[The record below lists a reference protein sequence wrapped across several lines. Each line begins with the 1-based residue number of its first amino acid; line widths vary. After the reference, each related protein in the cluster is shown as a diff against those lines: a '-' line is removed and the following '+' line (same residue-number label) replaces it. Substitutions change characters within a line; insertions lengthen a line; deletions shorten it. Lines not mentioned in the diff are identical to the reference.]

1 MKTPRFLATSISA
14 LILAD
19 PFSASALNKVINAST
34 GTATPWG
41 TAGSWTA
48 SGVPTLTDNVE
59 MKSAG
64 AINIS
69 GATLG
74 GATNVQDLK
83 FNGTGAIALRN
94 DDSAQNLILTLNGR
108 GTSTPLID
116 ASNGQSYSILGT
128 GLGGRTLSLL
138 LAQSG
143 DFVVANGGNLS
154 VTANISQDA
163 TPRYVAKMGRGT
175 LTLGGTNT
183 FTNGLLVN
191 EGKVTL
197 SGSLNP
203 SSAVTVT
210 SGLTPSTFEIT
221 SSVLNAYA
229 ITVGTKSNF
238 ILGAAGRIGNGGTVT
253 LNGSLGRIESTTGSV
268 FTTNVNAGATARVTG
283 TIATGSTMNVNS
295 GGTLLGSGTVN
306 GTTRIFAGGTVQPGF
321 NGTGNLT
328 VSNLTFETGATSVRH
343 SIGTSVGTTPKL
355 NATAL
360 TVNGAVGSVTIN
372 IPSIDY
378 TGVFPQT
385 FPVIDYSGSILGA
398 NGFNA
403 FALGTRPTR
412 TMASLVLNGVD
423 GRIDLLLTSFDYP
436 VWTGNLGGEWITGVQ
451 GGVENWALSSS
462 PGTGT
467 DFRVQDTVLFSDT
480 APGAAISVAINGGD
494 VTPSAVTFTNATK
507 PYTISGGSG
516 IAGST
521 GIIKSGAAR
530 VEIANTNS
538 FSGAITIN
546 AGTLAAKSIANA
558 GTNSSLGKGTDII
571 INGAATTLEY
581 TGTGSESTDRPITIT
596 GGATIK
602 TTSVSSVVTL
612 SGAISG
618 SGNLTKT
625 GLGTLVLAAEN
636 EYGNTVISEG
646 TLQVGDSGNDNYG
659 TLGLGTLVTNN
670 AQLVFDLPSD
680 VTVPQRIIGTGSLTK
695 RGTATLTLTSGP
707 GAVGTDHNTYTGGT
721 IIENGT
727 IVAAKTGPA
736 LIAIPGA
743 LTIESDGGFR
753 LAAANQFHSS
763 SVVTINGGNF
773 GDPNDGNTLPITE
786 SFTRIQM
793 NAGFFT
799 SGRTTTGIT
808 LTDRFKIDGG
818 TAYIS
823 RGGVMTS
830 ARVEVNGPGEIILDG
845 GSTSAGGESKLTV
858 GASGLS
864 LDNATITFNTG
875 YGVVSAVGATSKGS
889 IIALNGPLTATGTNE
904 FVKTSVAGPV
914 ANLDLGGQSRTIQV
928 TAAGDILRLGTSA
941 SPIIVVNGGI
951 TKTGDGTLILAGP
964 QSYSLPTTINGGRL
978 QISGALSTS
987 GATVAAGTTLAGT
1000 GSTASGLVT
1009 VATNGTLDVG
1019 NRGIGGLTFPSLTF
1033 NSTQASQAVVNLTRN
1048 PTPAIVTVTGA
1059 LTATQANSVLLLIS
1073 GDVPDVG
1080 FHTLIDYGSAISPA
1094 TFNAFTIGL
1103 LPNNVNG
1110 TLFNNTTI
1118 GAIQLQVTSS
1128 DKDVWSGALSSVW
1141 SGGTLANPKNWVL
1154 SSTSAP
1160 IDFREADAVIFND
1173 SAVRTSVEINSGY
1186 VSPAALRFENVTKDI
1201 TISGSDGVADV
1212 TGGTT
1217 GLLKTGAGTVSL
1229 FSANTFSG
1237 DAVIRAGKVIVT
1249 AVGDSGQ
1256 SGGLGAG
1263 SVITLG
1269 DTATSAT
1276 LQVDSP
1282 ADLSNRSI
1290 TINGSGNTGG
1300 ATIATDGFLVLSGTI
1315 SGNGKLTKTGTG
1327 GLQLEGSNA
1336 SYAPGINIDGGTV
1349 RFFNPAALGTVN
1361 KVVTLNGGILE
1372 YAGSAKLI
1380 FADPDAA
1387 GPKPRTIVVGPL
1399 GGGISVPTS
1408 APDDNGG
1415 LWFSINNSISGTGL
1429 LRKYG
1434 DSTLRLTVPNTTFTG
1449 GWSVDEGALDIWTTT
1464 ALGSAAGTVTV
1475 NTSGTLV
1482 ANGIAIQNPII
1493 LNGGTL
1499 GTRGTDGTIFT
1510 GNVSVAAD
1518 SFARMNSFVATGTQ
1532 LSMEIRGLMSGNGK
1546 LSTIVELNTA
1556 ASSKTLRISNSG
1568 NTFNGLFDIT
1578 QNQILLAQATANVGN
1593 TLGTADVQLKGSTL
1607 QIKNNG
1613 TGNSGALSYVG
1624 TDIIVQPISGSVSTS
1639 AISVTNAGVN
1649 SSNSVRLGGLIVVDD
1664 PLFDL
1669 ATTVSLTA
1677 SNSYTLG
1684 FDGAS
1689 TLDGPINLLPAFN
1702 LDFNGTVGGSGK
1714 VTYNG
1719 GATTLRMTNPAN
1731 TFSGEWIMPTG
1742 TTLMSEPSTGG
1753 NTGSTLG
1760 SGLIRLTGATAR
1772 LRDNGTGS
1780 NQSLV
1785 FGNNLVNSGSST
1797 VEVRSVN
1804 GGNTGSTIKLG
1815 SLAMAS
1821 GSTLSTTTTSG
1832 YKLAFNGTTTLSGA
1846 ATFNPTADLEL
1857 NGAISGSFGITK
1869 NGTGRLAINS
1879 PANTFTTMTVNAG
1892 TLGGVGLIP
1901 GNLTAAAAATIAP
1914 GNGTGIFSV
1923 GGNVSLAVG
1932 TDFSVDLG
1940 RGTGPQPVAGE
1951 YDQLRVGTGVGVA
1964 STGTVTLTNADLVI
1978 NAPGGL
1984 QHNDIFFLM
1993 INDGIDAVTGTFQ
2006 GKADGAIFTED
2017 GYTLQISYF
2026 ADSASGSMTGGNDVA
2041 IMVPEPTGVALM
2053 LGGLATVLCRR
2064 RRKS

>member
-1 MKTPRFLATSISA
+1 MKTPRFLSTSISA
-14 LILAD
+14 LLFVA
-19 PFSASALNKVINAST
+19 PFSASALNKVINAGT
-34 GTATPWG
+34 GTATAWG
-41 TAGSWTA
+41 TAGSWAA
-48 SGVPTLTDNVE
+48 SGVPILTDNVE
-59 MKSAG
+59 MKGAG

-69 GATLG
+69 GATLA

-83 FNGTGAIALRN
+83 FDGTGAITLRN
-94 DDSAQNLILTLNGR
+94 DDAAQNLILTLNGR
-108 GTSTPLID
+108 GTSTPLIN

-143 DFVVANGGNLS
+143 EFVVANGGTLN

-163 TPRYVAKMGRGT
+163 TARYVEKVGRGT

-183 FTNGLLVN
+183 FTNGLLVKQ
-191 EGKVTL
+191 GKVTL

-203 SSAVTVT
+203 ASAVTVT
-210 SGLTPSTFEIT
+210 SEFTPSTFEIT
-221 SSVLNAYA
+221 SSVLNAYS
-229 ITVGTKSNF
+229 ITVGANSNF
-238 ILGAAGRIGNGGTVT
+238 ILGTAGRIGNGGTVT

-321 NGTGNLT
+321 NGAGNLT
-328 VSNLTFETGATSVRH
+328 VSNLTFEAGATSVRH
-343 SIGTSVGTTPKL
+343 SIGTSVGTTSKH
-355 NATAL
+355 NATVL

-403 FALGTRPTR
+403 FTLGTMPNR
-412 TMASLVLNGVD
+412 TNAALVPNGVD

-436 VWTGNLGGEWITGVQ
+436 VWTGNLNGEWITGVQ
-451 GGVENWALSSS
+451 GGAENWALSSS
-462 PGTGT
+462 PATGT

-516 IAGST
+516 IAGSA

-530 VEIANTNS
+530 VEITNTNS

-546 AGTLAAKSIANA
+546 AGILAAKSIANA

-602 TTSVSSVVTL
+602 TTNVASVVTL

-646 TLQVGDSGNDNYG
+646 TLQVGDSDNDNYG

-680 VTVPQRIIGTGSLTK
+680 VTVPQRIIGTGNLTK

-727 IVAAKTGPA
+727 IVAARTGPA

-763 SVVTINGGNF
+763 SVVTINGGSF

-793 NAGFFT
+793 NSGFFT

-830 ARVEVNGPGEIILDG
+830 ARVDLNGPGEINLDG
-845 GSTSAGGESKLTV
+845 GSTGQQSKLTV
-858 GASGLS
+858 GAGGLS

-875 YGVVSAVGATSKGS
+875 YGVVSAVGSTSLGS
-889 IIALNGPLTATGTNE
+889 VLALNGPLTATGANE
-904 FVKTSVAGPV
+904 FVKTSVSGPV

-987 GATVAAGTTLAGT
+987 GATIASGTTLAGT

-1009 VATNGTLDVG
+1009 VAANGTLDVG
-1019 NRGIGGLTFPSLTF
+1019 NRGIGGLSFPSLTF
-1033 NSTQASQAVVNLTRN
+1033 SSTQASRAVVNLTRN
-1048 PTPAIVTVTGA
+1048 STPAIVTVTGA
-1059 LTATQANSVLLLIS
+1059 LTATQANSVLLSIS

-1080 FHTLIDYGSAISPA
+1080 FHTLIDYGSAISLA
-1094 TFNAFTIGL
+1094 TFNAFTIGP
-1103 LPNNVNG
+1103 LPNGVG
-1110 TLFNNTTI
+1110 GRLFNNTTI
-1118 GAIQLQVTSS
+1118 GAIQLEVTSS

-1141 SGGTLANPKNWVL
+1141 AGGILANPKNWVL

-1160 IDFREADAVIFND
+1160 IDFHEADAVIFND
-1173 SAVRTSVEINSGY
+1173 SAIRTSVEINSGY
-1186 VSPAALRFENVTKDI
+1186 VRPAAIRFENVTKDI
-1201 TISGSDGVADV
+1201 TISGTDGISDI
-1212 TGGTT
+1212 TNGTT
-1217 GLLKTGAGTVSL
+1217 GLIKTGSGTVSL
-1229 FSANTFSG
+1229 LSANTFSG
-1237 DAVIRAGKVIVT
+1237 DAVIKSGKVIV
-1249 AVGDSGQ
+1249 AALGDAGQ
-1256 SGGLGAG
+1256 SGGLGTG
-1263 SVITLG
+1263 SVISLG

-1276 LQVDSP
+1276 LEVNSP
-1282 ADLSNRSI
+1282 ANLSNRSFI
-1290 TINGSGNTGG
+1290 INGNGNAGG
-1300 ATIATDGFLVLSGTI
+1300 ATIATDGFLALSGTI

-1327 GLQLEGSNA
+1327 DLQLEGSSA
-1336 SYAPGINIDGGTV
+1336 SYAPGININGGTV
-1349 RFFNPAALGTVN
+1349 RFFDPGALGTVN

-1449 GWSVDEGALDIWTTT
+1449 GWSIDEGAVDVWTTT
-1464 ALGSAAGTVTV
+1464 ALGSASGTVTV

-1518 SFARMNSFVATGTQ
+1518 SFARMNSFVATAAQ

-1546 LSTIVELNTA
+1546 L
-1556 ASSKTLRISNSG
+1556 
-1568 NTFNGLFDIT
+1568 
-1578 QNQILLAQATANVGN
+1578 
-1593 TLGTADVQLKGSTL
+1593 
-1607 QIKNNG
+1607 
-1613 TGNSGALSYVG
+1613 
-1624 TDIIVQPISGSVSTS
+1624 
-1639 AISVTNAGVN
+1639 
-1649 SSNSVRLGGLIVVDD
+1649 
-1664 PLFDL
+1664 
-1669 ATTVSLTA
+1669 
-1677 SNSYTLG
+1677 
-1684 FDGAS
+1684 
-1689 TLDGPINLLPAFN
+1689 
-1702 LDFNGTVGGSGK
+1702 
-1714 VTYNG
+1714 
-1719 GATTLRMTNPAN
+1719 
-1731 TFSGEWIMPTG
+1731 
-1742 TTLMSEPSTGG
+1742 
-1753 NTGSTLG
+1753 
-1760 SGLIRLTGATAR
+1760 
-1772 LRDNGTGS
+1772 
-1780 NQSLV
+1780 
-1785 FGNNLVNSGSST
+1785 
-1797 VEVRSVN
+1797 
-1804 GGNTGSTIKLG
+1804 
-1815 SLAMAS
+1815 
-1821 GSTLSTTTTSG
+1821 
-1832 YKLAFNGTTTLSGA
+1832 
-1846 ATFNPTADLEL
+1846 
-1857 NGAISGSFGITK
+1857 
-1869 NGTGRLAINS
+1869 
-1879 PANTFTTMTVNAG
+1879 
-1892 TLGGVGLIP
+1892 
-1901 GNLTAAAAATIAP
+1901 
-1914 GNGTGIFSV
+1914 
-1923 GGNVSLAVG
+1923 
-1932 TDFSVDLG
+1932 
-1940 RGTGPQPVAGE
+1940 
-1951 YDQLRVGTGVGVA
+1951 
-1964 STGTVTLTNADLVI
+1964 
-1978 NAPGGL
+1978 
-1984 QHNDIFFLM
+1984 
-1993 INDGIDAVTGTFQ
+1993 
-2006 GKADGAIFTED
+2006 
-2017 GYTLQISYF
+2017 
-2026 ADSASGSMTGGNDVA
+2026 
-2041 IMVPEPTGVALM
+2041 
-2053 LGGLATVLCRR
+2053 
-2064 RRKS
+2064 